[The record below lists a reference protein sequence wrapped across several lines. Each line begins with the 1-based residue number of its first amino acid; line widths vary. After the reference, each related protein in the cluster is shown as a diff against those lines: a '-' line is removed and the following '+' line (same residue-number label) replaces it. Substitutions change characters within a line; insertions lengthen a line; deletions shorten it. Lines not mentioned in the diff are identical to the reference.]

1 MINSENS
8 DLTAALEVRAQK
20 VERFFNQHFSS
31 HKATENLS
39 ADREVAMVSTGF
51 TQLIE
56 AVRYSSLQ
64 NGKRFRPTLAMLTA
78 EALGYSAERVIPYAV
93 AVECIH
99 TYSLIHDDLPCMD
112 NDDFR
117 RGKPSNHKVFGEA
130 TALLAGDALLTEAFD
145 IIATHYDQEPVVALR
160 AVRELARASGMWG
173 MVGGQAMDLAAKE
186 SELTRPTV
194 ELTHKLKTGA
204 LIKAA
209 TLGAAHLCFANDQ
222 QIKELTLYSENLGL
236 AFQVADD
243 LLDHQP
249 DKVEAGSYPALVGV
263 DGTRSFLNQLTED
276 CLARLESWGSK
287 AEPLRELARFNRT
300 RVI

>member
-1 MINSENS
+1 MNKPDLASE
-8 DLTAALEVRAQK
+8 LETRAQK
-20 VERFFNQHFSS
+20 VEYYFNQHFSGHLARQLLGS
-31 HKATENLS
+31 NTDQALLS
-39 ADREVAMVSTGF
+39 DGF
-51 TQLIE
+51 TKLLE

-64 NGKRFRPTLAMLTA
+64 NGKRFRPALAMLTA
-78 EALGYSAERVIPYAV
+78 EALGCSAERVLPYAV

-99 TYSLIHDDLPCMD
+99 TYSLIHDDLPSMD
-112 NDDFR
+112 DDDFR
-117 RGKPSNHKVFGEA
+117 RGRPSNHKVFGEA

-145 IIATHYDQEPVVALR
+145 IIASNYEQEPAVALK
-160 AVRELARASGMWG
+160 ATRELARSAGLWG
-173 MVGGQAMDLAAKE
+173 MVGGQAMDLAAKKT
-186 SELTRPTV
+186 ELTRPAV

-209 TLGAAHLCFANDQ
+209 TLGAAQLCFANDQ
-222 QIKELTLYSENLGL
+222 QIKELTQYSENLGL

-243 LLDHQP
+243 LLDHVP
-249 DKVEAGSYPALVGV
+249 DKVEPGSYPALVGV

-300 RVI
+300 RVT